1 MWRHGETAAGGAVMP
16 LVFVHGVATRQSP
29 RHRAQVHQRDALFKQ
44 LVLPNGDEVFDPD
57 WGSDGVKFDPALPW
71 MPELGGAQPFATG
84 HAGQVG
90 TGQVGIGWLA
100 TRHPERAIDVA
111 FEAGL
116 AARVENAIRAGDP
129 AEAMTTNELAT
140 FKAAVRYLE
149 AGADNT
155 AFDPLGS
162 DAEFI
167 SALALELKPHLP
179 SKGSA
184 AEPMGPASDALQ
196 WLRRGLK
203 DLVSPVANTVSDVL
217 LRFVRRPLTEQ
228 VAFVLGDVFV
238 YLRRR
243 ETSGVTGVANRIF
256 APIIAD
262 LTKATRLRSTANPLI
277 VVGHSLGGVILYDLL
292 SDRSAVARIE
302 ADGGSELVI
311 DAWITVGAQTSLF
324 ADMGLYGTVP
334 GTAANGRLPRPEP
347 VRAWL
352 NVYDYTDVL
361 SFSCEKI
368 FNDVEDFEFDNVIG
382 LFSAH
387 SSYFQRPSFYQLLRT
402 RLNELRQTN
411 DARLSTPG

>member
-1 MWRHGETAAGGAVMP
+1 MDARAGRSTAVRNGPRRAGWNRPSRNRMARDTTSGTCHRRRVRGGP
-16 LVFVHGVATRQSP
+16 CRTRG
-29 RHRAQVHQRDALFKQ
+29 K
-44 LVLPNGDEVFDPD
+44 
-57 WGSDGVKFDPALPW
+57 
-71 MPELGGAQPFATG
+71 
-84 HAGQVG
+84 
-90 TGQVGIGWLA
+90 
-100 TRHPERAIDVA
+100 RHPR
-111 FEAGL
+111 G
-116 AARVENAIRAGDP
+116 RSGRGDDDDG
-129 AEAMTTNELAT
+129 T
-140 FKAAVRYLE
+140 FRMSCRRYLE